1 MDNKF
6 SILSVQ
12 KAAFIHILI
21 NLLMF
26 ELNDLKLIA
35 CS

>member
-6 SILSVQ
+6 LILSVQ
-12 KAAFIHILI
+12 KAAFIYILI

-26 ELNDLKLIA
+26 D
-35 CS
+35 